1 MLIMCLEAAGVVLAA
16 VGVLLVTNASA
27 RRNFGGGL

>member
-1 MLIMCLEAAGVVLAA
+1 MIVMILEAAGVVLAA
-16 VGVLLVTNASA
+16 VVLMLVANASA

>member
-1 MLIMCLEAAGVVLAA
+1 MLEEAGVVVLAA
-16 VGVLLVTNASA
+16 LVILAVNWLA